1 MKLGEVEELLT
12 NFRNNIENL
21 SKQIIIDNIE
31 YDKNNVEEKF
41 LYEELI
47 FNSLD
52 NILYGGSVI
61 DYINKP
67 IVKEGILKAKDG
79 YFWID
84 DFKLK
89 DFDIIEVFVNRE
101 WIKVDINKVHNEFY
115 MDLCPIK
122 KFKENNYKARI
133 RLYKEELNSR

>member
-21 SKQIIIDNIE
+21 SKQIIIDNIK

-47 FNSLD
+47 FNAMD
-52 NILYGGSVI
+52 NILYGGSII

-67 IVKEGILKAKDG
+67 MAKEGILKARSG
-79 YFWID
+79 FFWID

-89 DFDIIEVFVNRE
+89 DFDIIEIFDRE
-101 WIKVDINKVHNEFY
+101 WIKVDINKINNEFY

-122 KFKENNYKARI
+122 NFKENNYKARI
-133 RLYKEELNSR
+133 RLSKEELNSR